1 MTFNRNNTNQQ
12 DYQPEFSEKV
22 VDIKRVAKVV
32 KGGRNL
38 SFRTL
43 VVIGNGKG
51 KVGVG
56 LGKSEAIPDA
66 VQKATSVAQKNLV
79 SFDLKETTIP
89 YQVEAKYGAA
99 QVIIKPAPQGTGIRA
114 GASMR
119 AVLEQSGVKDVVG
132 KSMGSRNPINIV
144 YATIEALRQL
154 KDPDVEL
161 AKRFGRP
168 LPSEETKV
176 TTVPVGAGLDEA
188 ASDSGSMNTDNVET
202 LMSERPGETLE
213 GD

>member
-1 MTFNRNNTNQQ
+1 M
-12 DYQPEFSEKV
+12 
-22 VDIKRVAKVV
+22 V

-119 AVLEQSGVKDVVG
+119 AVLEQSGVKDVVA
-132 KSMGSRNPINIV
+132 KSLRSQNPINV
-144 YATIEALRQL
+144 VRATISALGQL
-154 KDPDVEL
+154 TENNSTKEIQDGGAEDVQ
-161 AKRFGRP
+161 
-168 LPSEETKV
+168 
-176 TTVPVGAGLDEA
+176 
-188 ASDSGSMNTDNVET
+188 N
-202 LMSERPGETLE
+202 
-213 GD
+213 

>member
-119 AVLEQSGVKDVVG
+119 AVLEQRGVKDVVA
-132 KSMGSRNPINIV
+132 KSLRSQNPINV
-144 YATIEALRQL
+144 VRATISALGQL
-154 KDPDVEL
+154 TENNSTKEIQDGGAEDVQ
-161 AKRFGRP
+161 
-168 LPSEETKV
+168 
-176 TTVPVGAGLDEA
+176 
-188 ASDSGSMNTDNVET
+188 N
-202 LMSERPGETLE
+202 
-213 GD
+213 

>member
-99 QVIIKPAPQGTGIRA
+99 QVLIKPAPQGTGIRA

-119 AVLEQSGVKDVVG
+119 AVLEQSGIKDVVA
-132 KSMGSRNPINIV
+132 KSLGSQNPINV
-144 YATIEALRQL
+144 VRATISALGQL
-154 KDPDVEL
+154 GENNTKEIQDGGTEDVQ
-161 AKRFGRP
+161 
-168 LPSEETKV
+168 
-176 TTVPVGAGLDEA
+176 
-188 ASDSGSMNTDNVET
+188 N
-202 LMSERPGETLE
+202 
-213 GD
+213 

>member
-1 MTFNRNNTNQQ
+1 M
-12 DYQPEFSEKV
+12 
-22 VDIKRVAKVV
+22 
-32 KGGRNL
+32 
-38 SFRTL
+38 
-43 VVIGNGKG
+43 IGNGKG

-119 AVLEQSGVKDVVG
+119 AVLEQSGVKDVVA
-132 KSMGSRNPINIV
+132 KSLRSQNPINV
-144 YATIEALRQL
+144 VRATISALGQL
-154 KDPDVEL
+154 SENNKDIEEIENGGTEDVQ
-161 AKRFGRP
+161 
-168 LPSEETKV
+168 
-176 TTVPVGAGLDEA
+176 
-188 ASDSGSMNTDNVET
+188 N
-202 LMSERPGETLE
+202 
-213 GD
+213 

>member
-99 QVIIKPAPQGTGIRA
+99 QVIIKPAPQLDSNI
-114 GASMR
+114 SFFSKFKYFFIKLNFLNSL
-119 AVLEQSGVKDVVG
+119 VL
-132 KSMGSRNPINIV
+132 
-144 YATIEALRQL
+144 
-154 KDPDVEL
+154 
-161 AKRFGRP
+161 
-168 LPSEETKV
+168 
-176 TTVPVGAGLDEA
+176 
-188 ASDSGSMNTDNVET
+188 
-202 LMSERPGETLE
+202 
-213 GD
+213 